1 MKKTLVSVPIAEV
14 TSSTITGFRAE
25 CLPLESALNDLPPKP
40 RFGSFLKTDSQ
51 DIEIFA
57 IAYNVVTGPQDSI
70 HKPSA
75 LGLTREELRM
85 EQPHIFSLL
94 KTEVH
99 ALIVGYASS
108 SKIYQHLPPRPPDV
122 HDFVHQATP
131 DEIRELTRDFEFLR
145 LLSHVSEIPSDEL
158 IAATIR
164 EAHVALGSDSN
175 FLLEAGKALSKILR
189 SDYDRLLTVLRKI
202 KP

>member
-14 TSSTITGFRAE
+14 TSSSITGFLAE
-25 CLPLESALNDLPPKP
+25 CLPVERALNDLPPKP

-51 DIEIFA
+51 DIAIFA
-57 IAYNVVTGPQDSI
+57 VAYNVVTGPQDSI

-75 LGLTREELRM
+75 LGMTREELRM

-94 KTEVH
+94 RTEVH
-99 ALIVGYASS
+99 ARVVGYGSETR
-108 SKIYQHLPPRPPDV
+108 IYQHLPPHPPDV
-122 HDFVHQATP
+122 HDFVHQASV

-145 LLSHVSEIPSDEL
+145 ILSLVTEIPSDEL

-164 EAHVALGSDSN
+164 EAHVALGSDRE
-175 FLLEAGKALSKILR
+175 FLVEAGKALSSILR
-189 SDYDRLLTVLRKI
+189 TDYDRLLTILRKI